1 MASKPPHASAAS
13 SHYAEVA
20 EYFIR
25 GEFSLF
31 ILFFILQTFEQA
43 TKLKE
48 DKNKGPFL
56 GGAVILHQD
65 LFPIEWVNET
75 GLTALGI
82 TFFAYQLETT
92 NKTWSA
98 AKEKLQ
104 VFCDRSDNRKALSFG
119 DRGWGGVQVKVSDFL
134 YLDMFL
140 SLEYGEP
147 GTFAGIKKYCTAF
160 QKTGASFSG
169 Y

>member
-48 DKNKGPFL
+48 DKNRGPFL

-65 LFPIEWVNET
+65 IFPIEWVNET

-119 DRGWGGVQVKVSDFL
+119 DRGGGGPGQSLRFSLFGYVSKF
-134 YLDMFL
+134 
-140 SLEYGEP
+140 
-147 GTFAGIKKYCTAF
+147 GIW
-160 QKTGASFSG
+160 
-169 Y
+169 